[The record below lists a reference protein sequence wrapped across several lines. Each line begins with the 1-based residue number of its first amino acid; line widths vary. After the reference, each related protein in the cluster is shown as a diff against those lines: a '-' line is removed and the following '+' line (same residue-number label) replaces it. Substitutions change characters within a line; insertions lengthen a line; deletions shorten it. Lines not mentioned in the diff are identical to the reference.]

1 MGPCEEVHGRSC
13 CQRGFFPAGPAH
25 HRARD
30 VTGGRPASGCQ
41 PGGLPA
47 RRGPTTRSGLPAR
60 RRAHNQKW
68 AASPKEGPQPEVGC
82 QPGPVVLTAG
92 ARESC
97 CSLLR
102 DDCPATR
109 SADGPVS
116 RALPARRCTAK
127 LRNASAPQ
135 RDMGLQATWG
145 IIRSK
150 WAQQALPAVPSPPM
164 EELSG
169 TYCEL
174 CNSWLGPGQPFAEHE
189 RSTGHWLV
197 IHPC

>member
-1 MGPCEEVHGRSC
+1 MLPKRILS
-13 CQRGFFPAGPAH
+13 R
-25 HRARD
+25 RARASSSKRCN
-30 VTGGRPASGCQ
+30 GRTTCI
-41 PGGLPA
+41 GLSA
-47 RRGPTTRSGLPAR
+47 RRAASPKRS
-60 RRAHNQKW
+60 HNQEW

-150 WAQQALPAVPSPPM
+150 WAQQALPAVPSPHGGAQWHLLLAVQLLARPRPAVCGACAAVYWPLASKPPRF
-164 EELSG
+164 E
-169 TYCEL
+169 
-174 CNSWLGPGQPFAEHE
+174 
-189 RSTGHWLV
+189 
-197 IHPC
+197 